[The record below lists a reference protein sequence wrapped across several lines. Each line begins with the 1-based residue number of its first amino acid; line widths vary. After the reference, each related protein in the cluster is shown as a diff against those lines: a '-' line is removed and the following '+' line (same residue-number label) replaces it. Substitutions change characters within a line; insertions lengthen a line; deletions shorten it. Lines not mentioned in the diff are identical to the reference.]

1 MKVLADGVTILPM
14 YLSTSMTT
22 AGAGM
27 THGFGMVVLVL
38 AGAGTTGD
46 GVGTVLGVG
55 TLVGAGTTGDGD
67 GTVLGAGTPAGAGVG
82 MLAGAGT
89 QAGVGTIGAGEASM
103 ATVGIVALTE
113 AFTTTMPSIAVEED
127 IATTELLVLHY
138 VEDRTSIEQEQIQ
151 ADCAP
156 TVAARM

>member
-1 MKVLADGVTILPM
+1 MLLTAFGGTEVGLVGIDLGDGILG
-14 YLSTSMTT
+14 LGTEAS
-22 AGAGM
+22 AGM
-27 THGFGMVVLVL
+27 Q
-38 AGAGTTGD
+38 D
-46 GVGTVLGVG
+46 
-55 TLVGAGTTGDGD
+55 
-67 GTVLGAGTPAGAGVG
+67 
-82 MLAGAGT
+82 GAGT

-113 AFTTTMPSIAVEED
+113 AFTTTMPSIAAEED